1 MPNKESKVIIIK
13 LLTKLERRMDEYGK
27 SFNKEIEN
35 KITNRSHR
43 AKNYNKW
50 TEKYPGGV
58 QKHTNDVEERI
69 SDFKCR
75 AVELIQSEEQEVKI
89 A

>member
-43 AKNYNKW
+43 AKNYNK
-50 TEKYPGGV
+50 
-58 QKHTNDVEERI
+58 
-69 SDFKCR
+69 
-75 AVELIQSEEQEVKI
+75 
-89 A
+89 